1 MNASSLLMGSHTPP
15 ADWDGSPWWC
25 DHCKQVVYT
34 DPDHYLEIVIEF
46 RALQKRASDG
56 DKIAQAR
63 LRSRMSAHAAVH
75 LDALLLAPM
84 SIRVGT
90 DFFIVDPMH
99 AFELNVVKTAFKYSF
114 GDRMDEEQRTDVA
127 GYLDEIDLPLDI
139 RVKGKRNP
147 EQKWFT
153 ASAVDDFFLG
163 CDEGARKVPAL
174 SDNIWEIVQRVF
186 PRPTDSPAEASPDDP
201 PPPAPPTHPPKPR
214 PAPGGVGSVLRP
226 WEGSA
231 MQQSLL
237 HNAPT
242 RTGAHKGALLP
253 APPISTPRCADSQGL
268 QTWTYQLWFG
278 FCVHV
283 SVHAH
288 LR

>member
-34 DPDHYLEIVIEF
+34 DPDHYLEIVIEY

-174 SDNIWEIVQRVF
+174 SDNILEIVQRVF
-186 PRPTDSPAEASPDDP
+186 PRPTDSPAEAPSCAWWGSEACCAHGRVQQCSKACCTTHQREQERTRERFYP
-201 PPPAPPTHPPKPR
+201 PPRFQHRGAQTRRVCRRGPTNC
-214 PAPGGVGSVLRP
+214 GSV
-226 WEGSA
+226 SA
-231 MQQSLL
+231 YTFRYT
-237 HNAPT
+237 HT
-242 RTGAHKGALLP
+242 
-253 APPISTPRCADSQGL
+253 
-268 QTWTYQLWFG
+268 
-278 FCVHV
+278 
-283 SVHAH
+283 
-288 LR
+288 